1 MSNPRPHFL
10 DSQHIALVTQV
21 NRICPL
27 CDKELFYKK
36 NGKSFKRYEIA
47 HIYPLNPTPIE
58 AILLQHEKRLSS
70 DVNHED
76 NLIPLCAACHLE
88 FDKPRTTEEYNQ
100 LHDIKKGLIKNASHY
115 AVMSQYQIEED
126 IRHVVDSL
134 YSSDPLP
141 EAAIAFDL
149 KEINEKLDGT
159 INNLTKRKIQSNV
172 TDYYFL
178 IKQRFA
184 DLDAANPDSANLISA
199 QIKAYYLKQRNTC
212 DSQQEIFKNIV
223 TWINMRT
230 RPKTIEVAEIIASF
244 FVQNCEVFE

>member
-36 NGKSFKRYEIA
+36 NGRSFKRYEIA
-47 HIYPLNPTPIE
+47 HIYPLNPTPPE
-58 AILLQHEKRLSS
+58 AILLQDESRLST

-88 FDKPRTTEEYNQ
+88 FDKPRTVAEYRELYN
-100 LHDIKKGLIKNASHY
+100 IKKELIKNASHHV
-115 AVMSQYQIEED
+115 VMSQYQIEED
-126 IRHVVDSL
+126 IRHVIDSL
-134 YSSDPLP
+134 YSTDPFP
-141 EAAIAFDL
+141 EAPIAFDL
-149 KEINEKLDGT
+149 KEIDDKLDGS

-172 TDYYFL
+172 TDYYLF

-184 DLDAANPDSANLISA
+184 ELDAANPDSASLISA
-199 QIKAYYLKQRNTC
+199 QIKAYYLKQKTTC